1 MLRHEASNGLNKLGS
16 IADNKEIL
24 KVATERNVRP
34 IIEKLSM
41 SRVNKGFQK
50 MCDGKARY
58 RVVLKN

>member
-1 MLRHEASNGLNKLGS
+1 LGS